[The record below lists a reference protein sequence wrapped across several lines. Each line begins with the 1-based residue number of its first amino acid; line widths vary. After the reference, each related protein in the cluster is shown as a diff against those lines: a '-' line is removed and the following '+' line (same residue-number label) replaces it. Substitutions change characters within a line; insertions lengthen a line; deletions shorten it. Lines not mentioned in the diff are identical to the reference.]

1 MRYALWER
9 QQSEKPSNQMAD
21 QLGDDATWDDV
32 MEKVRF
38 RQAVEKGIRAAD
50 RGEFATQDEVKAAFK
65 RWGVNVAD

>member
-1 MRYALWER
+1 MGTSAIRETLH
-9 QQSEKPSNQMAD
+9 QLAD

-38 RQAVEKGIRAAD
+38 RQAVEKGLRAAD
-50 RGEFATQDEVKAAFK
+50 RDEFATQDEVKAAFK